1 MVQVMASSVNTNL
14 EITDILTFYIH
25 KIIKRSKSGFMG
37 KLMIF
42 FWLQETKIHLE
53 KLLRKIFQILKII
66 LKIGYLAT
74 RIKKIAQGTLLVSP
88 QIMKLEVNSYPTVPK
103 NIL

>member
-1 MVQVMASSVNTNL
+1 MVQVMASRVNRNL
-14 EITDILTFYIH
+14 KIPDILTFYIH
-25 KIIKRSKSGFMG
+25 KIIKRSKSGFIG

-42 FWLQETKIHLE
+42 LVSGDQNTSRKVV
-53 KLLRKIFQILKII
+53 KKIFQILKII

-88 QIMKLEVNSYPTVPK
+88 QIMKL
-103 NIL
+103 